1 MGLAVIL
8 AGVLLT
14 MGGVLGARAIMG
26 RVCTGAK
33 PPAAGK
39 SSELPFFAGLP
50 SVLNI
55 AHRGASKLAP
65 EHSTLAYQ
73 LGLEQGAQ
81 VLELDLR
88 VTSDLVLLVAHDRGL
103 ERTLGVDAVLAE
115 LAWADIAA
123 IAGARAPLRLEEV
136 LERFPQERLNLE
148 LKDESL
154 EAARA
159 LARLIDTLGIG
170 DRVLVASAHHDVLA
184 EFRKA
189 VRSRVAT
196 SATTREVL
204 HFHFCYLMSSHC
216 PTPYAALQLPAL
228 GWLGLT
234 TPEFLRHAHAQ
245 GLVVHFWTIDDEP
258 VLRRLV
264 AAGADGIMTN
274 RPGCASTGIELADEV
289 MSIGKH
295 AIFIS
300 ALPSP
305 CCRPACAR
313 GVRPMLRQLQP
324 RARRRPWHPKHERRL
339 PSSFSEIA

>member
-1 MGLAVIL
+1 ML
-8 AGVLLT
+8 AGVLST
-14 MGGVLGARAIMG
+14 MGVLGARAIMG

-50 SVLNI
+50 GVLNI

-65 EHSTLAYQ
+65 EHSALAYE

-88 VTSDLVLLVAHDRGL
+88 ATRDLVLIVAHDRGL
-103 ERTLGVDAVLAE
+103 ERTLGVDAVFAE
-115 LAWADIAA
+115 LAWSDIAA
-123 IAGARAPLRLEEV
+123 LGGARAPLRLEDV
-136 LERFPQERLNLE
+136 LERFPRQRMNLE

-159 LARLIDTLGIG
+159 LARLIDALGVG
-170 DRVLVASAHHDVLA
+170 DRVLVASAHHAVLA
-184 EFRKA
+184 EFRNA
-189 VRSRVAT
+189 VSSPVAT

-204 HFHFCYLMSSHC
+204 RFHFCYLMGGHC

-234 TPEFLRHAHAQ
+234 SPEFLRHAHAQ
-245 GLVVHFWTIDDEP
+245 GLVVHFWTIDEEP
-258 VLRRLV
+258 ALRRLI

-274 RPGCASTGIELADEV
+274 RPDVLTRVLS
-289 MSIGKH
+289 
-295 AIFIS
+295 S
-300 ALPSP
+300 A
-305 CCRPACAR
+305 
-313 GVRPMLRQLQP
+313 P
-324 RARRRPWHPKHERRL
+324 R
-339 PSSFSEIA
+339 